1 MEFSRKWSEDKTE
14 RKTQGA
20 VAAVEYNPAD
30 SCAAVRVDIAIGN
43 RLGDISNSLLVAEIK
58 ENTGN
63 IDSHANHC
71 TYIKRIEFLMDTF
84 LVEIA
89 ESYFVLLSP

>member
-30 SCAAVRVDIAIGN
+30 SCAAVRVDIVIGN
-43 RLGDISNSLLVAEIK
+43 RV
-58 ENTGN
+58 
-63 IDSHANHC
+63 SHG
-71 TYIKRIEFLMDTF
+71 Y
-84 LVEIA
+84 
-89 ESYFVLLSP
+89 LSGRNC

>member
-1 MEFSRKWSEDKTE
+1 MEFGRKWSEDKTE

-30 SCAAVRVDIAIGN
+30 SCAAVRVDIVIGN

-71 TYIKRIEFLMDTF
+71 TCIKRIEFLMDTF

>member
-30 SCAAVRVDIAIGN
+30 SCAAVRVDIVIGN

-58 ENTGN
+58 ENTRSEERRVGKECR
-63 IDSHANHC
+63 S
-71 TYIKRIEFLMDTF
+71 RW
-84 LVEIA
+84 
-89 ESYFVLLSP
+89 SPYH

>member
-1 MEFSRKWSEDKTE
+1 MEFGRKWSEDKTE

-30 SCAAVRVDIAIGN
+30 SCAAVRVDIVIGN
-43 RLGDISNSLLVAEIK
+43 RLEIFPPLLVAEIK

>member
-30 SCAAVRVDIAIGN
+30 SGAAVFDIVV
-43 RLGDISNSLLVAEIK
+43 VAV
-58 ENTGN
+58 
-63 IDSHANHC
+63 A
-71 TYIKRIEFLMDTF
+71 
-84 LVEIA
+84 V
-89 ESYFVLLSP
+89 

>member
-1 MEFSRKWSEDKTE
+1 MEFGRKWSEDKTE

-30 SCAAVRVDIAIGN
+30 SCAAVRVDIVIGN

-63 IDSHANHC
+63 IDLNL
-71 TYIKRIEFLMDTF
+71 EE
-84 LVEIA
+84 V
-89 ESYFVLLSP
+89 

>member
-30 SCAAVRVDIAIGN
+30 SCAAVRVDIVIGN
-43 RLGDISNSLLVAEIK
+43 RLEIFQFPARS
-58 ENTGN
+58 GN
-63 IDSHANHC
+63 QRK
-71 TYIKRIEFLMDTF
+71 YGK
-84 LVEIA
+84 
-89 ESYFVLLSP
+89 Y

>member
-1 MEFSRKWSEDKTE
+1 MEFGRKWSEDKTE

-30 SCAAVRVDIAIGN
+30 SCAAVRVDIVIGN

-58 ENTGN
+58 EKPFQRLQNRFKKNT
-63 IDSHANHC
+63 
-71 TYIKRIEFLMDTF
+71 RIVINRF
-84 LVEIA
+84 
-89 ESYFVLLSP
+89 